1 MTAAAVALWVCFAC
15 GSVLGLYDASVA
27 MIRGD
32 LYCLRMLWSSWSVVR
47 SVCVSFC
54 WLLRCLLLLRKLIRA
69 FCMCV
74 CCVCL
79 GESFGFGFVIVVC
92 VFVGIGLCL
101 VVLPFV
107 RGVVLWCEL
116 LSGLAGL
123 V

>member
-1 MTAAAVALWVCFAC
+1 MF
-15 GSVLGLYDASVA
+15 
-27 MIRGD
+27 
-32 LYCLRMLWSSWSVVR
+32 
-47 SVCVSFC
+47 
-54 WLLRCLLLLRKLIRA
+54 
-69 FCMCV
+69 V

-107 RGVVLWCEL
+107 RGVVLRCGL
-116 LSGLAGL
+116 LGELAGL